1 MPENKRNLPCS
12 GVKAFSLIHANGSSR
27 ALKPNR
33 NALWMEVNRLYRR
46 ILREQEKPAAA
57 DIRQTG

>member
-1 MPENKRNLPCS
+1 MQACRNLT
-12 GVKAFSLIHANGSSR
+12 
-27 ALKPNR
+27 
-33 NALWMEVNRLYRR
+33 RR